1 VPVLVDGPGW
11 CVMIGHDAT
20 VAYRSASRADAELV
34 ADCYRDTIAAALRD
48 AVAAEREACAK
59 VADEIAAPMQRD
71 ADDAEG
77 WRALGA
83 QPHCL
88 PMIAAHVRRVAR
100 SIRARGGR

>member
-48 AVAAEREACAK
+48 AVAEEREA
-59 VADEIAAPMQRD
+59 IAAMVDETHAKYREAPYESSAETACIGIAD
-71 ADDAEG
+71 A
-77 WRALGA
+77 
-83 QPHCL
+83 
-88 PMIAAHVRRVAR
+88 
-100 SIRARGGR
+100 IRARGER